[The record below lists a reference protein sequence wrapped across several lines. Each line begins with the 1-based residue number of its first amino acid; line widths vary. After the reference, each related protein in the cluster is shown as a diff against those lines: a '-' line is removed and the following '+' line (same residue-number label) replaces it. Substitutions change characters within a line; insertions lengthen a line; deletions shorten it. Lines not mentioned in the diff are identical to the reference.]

1 MTPQG
6 LRQSQ
11 SRESWQTVDVAKVGD
26 KGFQNMD
33 LGEIQELIETVQE
46 ELPEG
51 DLMEMSASEPVPNDE
66 EENLEE
72 AEPENKLTSDSQ
84 AEGFR
89 LFKTAFC
96 LL

>member
-1 MTPQG
+1 M
-6 LRQSQ
+6 
-11 SRESWQTVDVAKVGD
+11 DVAKVGD
-26 KGFQNMD
+26 KGFQNMN
-33 LGEIQELIETVQE
+33 LGEIQELIDNVQE
-46 ELPEG
+46 ELPED

>member
-33 LGEIQELIETVQE
+33 LGEIQELIDTVQE
-46 ELPEG
+46 ELPED
-51 DLMEMSASEPVPNDE
+51 DLMEMSASEPVPNNE
-66 EENLEE
+66 EENLEA
-72 AEPENKLTSDSQ
+72 AEPENKLTSDS
-84 AEGFR
+84 
-89 LFKTAFC
+89 
-96 LL
+96 